1 MLPSERNLSPIFE
14 KATQSRMTPS
24 KRLMKEDISDLI
36 IVETNKDL
44 FKIWDDY
51 FSKIFKIKIFNSL
64 ENVLENKNIFNNDT
78 IFIIQITQQKSHLNN
93 TIQNNV
99 IYLIDHNFSIAN
111 VKSDKNFF
119 LKKPV
124 SLGKIEDIINQFKNS
139 KASHKE
145 AIIKIKKHILMPNDK
160 KLYSNDKSEF
170 IKLTEK
176 EVQILIELYKS
187 KITSSK
193 THLLEKVW
201 KYNPNI
207 KTSTVETHIHRLRK
221 KLIRFS
227 QEKLKIK

>member
-1 MLPSERNLSPIFE
+1 
-14 KATQSRMTPS
+14 
-24 KRLMKEDISDLI
+24 MKEHILDLI
-36 IVETNKDL
+36 IVENNEDH
-44 FKIWDDY
+44 FQIWDDY
-51 FSKIFKIKIFNSL
+51 FSKKFKIKIFNSL
-64 ENVLENKNIFNNDT
+64 ENGLEDKNVFNNDT
-78 IFIIQITQQKSHLNN
+78 IFIIQTTQQKNYFN
-93 TIQNNV
+93 KNIQNNI
-99 IYLIDHNFSIAN
+99 IYLIDHNLSITN

-124 SLGKIEDIINQFKNS
+124 SLGKIEDIINQFKNI

-145 AIIKIKKHILMPNDK
+145 AIIRIKKHILMPDDK

-176 EVQILIELYKS
+176 EVQILIELDNS

-193 THLLEKVW
+193 KHLLEKVW

-221 KLIRFS
+221 KLLRFT
-227 QEKLKIK
+227 QEKLTIKYERHGYYII